1 MRIRYQPQHQVLT
14 SGFVGCVYDNLC
26 LYGQGCYTCNVQ
38 QISNCARLKKL
49 HVASAPKPV
58 LTATATGER

>member
-1 MRIRYQPQHQVLT
+1 
-14 SGFVGCVYDNLC
+14 
-26 LYGQGCYTCNVQ
+26 VQ